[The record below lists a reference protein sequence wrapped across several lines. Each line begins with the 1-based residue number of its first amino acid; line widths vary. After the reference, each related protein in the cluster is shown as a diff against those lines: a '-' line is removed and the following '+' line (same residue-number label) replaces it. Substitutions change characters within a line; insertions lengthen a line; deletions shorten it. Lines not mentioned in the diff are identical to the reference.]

1 MGWELGKPRVNTDF
15 PLPTLQNSDKKVKNN
30 FRLSLRSATEYGC
43 TFGVWVLS
51 QS

>member
-1 MGWELGKPRVNTDF
+1 MGSGETKNKHRLSSTNSSELREVI
-15 PLPTLQNSDKKVKNN
+15 N

-43 TFGVWVLS
+43 TFGVQVLS